1 MFYYVTQCESKKDAK
16 FISDITTKN
25 WLDAEYK
32 KDDNGY
38 CYIYVKMNEFDPTNG
53 MTNEWQETWSYIT
66 GILDALRNIDLY
78 NETL

>member
-1 MFYYVTQCESKKDAK
+1 MFYYVTQCGSEKDAK

-25 WLDAEYK
+25 WLDTEYK

-38 CYIYVKMNEFDPTNG
+38 CDIYVKMNEFDPTNET
-53 MTNEWQETWSYIT
+53 TNEWQETWSYIT

>member
-1 MFYYVTQCESKKDAK
+1 
-16 FISDITTKN
+16 
-25 WLDAEYK
+25 
-32 KDDNGY
+32 
-38 CYIYVKMNEFDPTNG
+38 MNEFDTTNE